1 MVGTWMIGDEF
12 GGTSSVSR
20 AISTFW
26 EIAVYSAMMVSGRKI
41 PAENQAISRRI
52 LMYSAKRRT
61 LAVCLVFSAL
71 ILLTTHGRADEAAAA
86 QVVVDN
92 ANRTFK
98 NFINDPNMVW
108 FRNNLGR
115 AQGLFIVPKLGRG
128 GFIIGGSGGRGLL
141 LGRDSKSGRWSEP
154 AFYTMGSASIGLQI
168 GGEQSE
174 VILMIMSNRGL
185 DAMLSTKV
193 QLGAD
198 MSVAAGPVG
207 TGTRAATADVLSFAR
222 SKGAFAGLTVEGS
235 IIAPDDARNTAYYGK
250 AVSPLDILV
259 RHSVNNPGADEL
271 ILNVSEHTPKK

>member
-1 MVGTWMIGDEF
+1 MQRLR
-12 GGTSSVSR
+12 SH
-20 AISTFW
+20 
-26 EIAVYSAMMVSGRKI
+26 
-41 PAENQAISRRI
+41 
-52 LMYSAKRRT
+52 
-61 LAVCLVFSAL
+61 LVAAPLFLSAL
-71 ILLTTHGRADEAAAA
+71 TSLSTNADEDEAAQAR
-86 QVVVDN
+86 VVVSN
-92 ANRTFK
+92 ANRTFS

-108 FRNNLGR
+108 FRNNLDTAR
-115 AQGLFIVPKLGRG
+115 GLLIVPKLGRG

-141 LGRDSKSGRWSEP
+141 LARDHESGRWSEP

-174 VILMIMSNRGL
+174 VILVIMSKRGV
-185 DAMLSTKV
+185 DAMLSTKA

-250 AVSPLDILV
+250 AVSPVDILI
-259 RHSVNNPGADEL
+259 RHSVNNKDSDEL
-271 ILNVSEHTPKK
+271 VRNVAEHTPK